1 MAKQG
6 GEKSVYNSAYY
17 EQVLGAAVGSP
28 VSAVIANMV
37 MQDVEKRTSTTSP
50 VKPFFWKWY
59 VNDVY
64 RFWIQ

>member
-17 EQVLGAAVGSP
+17 QQVLGAAVGSP

-50 VKPFFWKWY
+50 VKSFFWK
-59 VNDVY
+59 
-64 RFWIQ
+64 